1 MSKFNTTHE
10 YKQQPHSS
18 EVMHDPQCVTRQC
31 VAKLTKAHSSKS
43 KHLQIHYKYIK
54 PQTTQC
60 NE

>member
-43 KHLQIHYKYIK
+43 KHLQIHY
-54 PQTTQC
+54 
-60 NE
+60 